1 MPDLATEV
9 PSTQNGGVSTDL
21 NFNNQ
26 VLANHPEVRQAFNGI
41 HQLELTDFPFVV
53 EFSLPDVAIH
63 KKGTE
68 NYAPSLVGMGETINI
83 WQWCDNGRCPA

>member
-1 MPDLATEV
+1 MNALLQEEKSSGDPV
-9 PSTQNGGVSTDL
+9 
-21 NFNNQ
+21 
-26 VLANHPEVRQAFNGI
+26 VRQQAFNGI
-41 HQLELTDFPFVV
+41 HQLELKDFPFVV

-83 WQWCDNGRCPA
+83 WQWWCDNGRCPA